1 MTLWSRL
8 RSWLRTTLHRS
19 RTENE
24 MDAELRFHIEA
35 RADDLART
43 GVPRE
48 EAMRRARIEFGGI
61 ERVKEEGR
69 EARGANLVE
78 TFVQDVRFGLRILR
92 KNPGFT
98 VVAVLI
104 LALGIGANTAIFS
117 AVNSVLLRPLPL
129 KDAERVLFVVSLREG
144 FDPFGTSLLEYSAY
158 KDRSHSL
165 SSVGLASTRS
175 FNVTGQGEPER
186 IQGTAI
192 LANYLSTLGVQPVIG
207 RSFTPE
213 EDRPGGPAV
222 ALVSYGLW
230 QRRFGGNPNVL
241 GQSLN
246 LEGRRTTIIGVLP
259 PAFDLPDEAQI
270 WIPLQTNL
278 EGLPLTDRAA
288 HAYEVVARLK
298 PGFTLQQSDSDL
310 KEIAREL
317 EQEFPQVRRGWSVET
332 VFLRQELI
340 GDIGGELKKALF
352 ALVGAVGF
360 VLLICCA
367 NVAGLLLARGVARER
382 EIALRLTLGAGRSR
396 IVRQLLTECLLLA
409 LLGGL
414 AGLLLAYSILPPL
427 NSLNPIQTVG
437 FGGVLLG
444 IRIDAYVLGFVA
456 CTTLF
461 TAVLCALTPLAKT
474 GSADLAPLIKDGGQ
488 RGGTG
493 SAGRRWLATLVVA
506 EIAIAVP
513 LLAGAGLMIQS
524 FQCLQQAK
532 LGFRPDRLLT
542 MHMDLSPFRYREY
555 QQRVVFVDR
564 VIERLKSV
572 PGIVSAGITTNMP
585 LTQFISYDAVFT
597 VEGHPS
603 ANPSDVP
610 ITSHR
615 LVTPEYLQTLGV
627 TLIEGRLLNE
637 QDRANTQPVA
647 VISEELAR
655 QGWRG
660 EDPLGKHIRRID
672 AGQSFPWLTVVGVVK
687 DVKEDRFNFRINRPV
702 WYLPYAQY
710 ENTQPLDL
718 VVKADVDP
726 SGLTA
731 AIVDAVHS
739 VDPDQPVSNVET
751 MQAELAGVVGT
762 DRFGAVL
769 MGALAALGLT
779 LAMIGLYGVMAYS
792 VSKQTREIG
801 LHVALGARPPEILK
815 MVLGRGAKLVAVGL
829 ALGLMGSFLLTRYL
843 SGVLYG
849 TKPGDPLI
857 YAMVSLLLASVGM
870 AACYLPARKATR
882 VDPMV
887 ALRYE

>member
-1 MTLWSRL
+1 MALWNKVF
-8 RSWLRTTLHRS
+8 SWWRATQGRS
-19 RTENE
+19 RMESE
-24 MDAELRFHIEA
+24 MDAELRFHIET
-35 RADDLART
+35 RAEDLVRN
-43 GVPRE
+43 GLSRD
-48 EAMRRARIEFGGI
+48 EATRRARVEFGGV

-69 EARGANLVE
+69 EARGVNLVE
-78 TFVQDVRFGLRILR
+78 TLVQDTRFGLRMLR

-98 VVAVLI
+98 VVAVLT

-117 AVNSVLLRPLPL
+117 AVNSVFLRPLPL
-129 KDAERVLFVVSLREG
+129 NDGDRVIFVVSLREG
-144 FDPFGTSLLEYSAY
+144 FDPFGTSLLEYSAF

-165 SSVGLASTRS
+165 SSIGLASTRS
-175 FNVTGQGEPER
+175 FNVTGRGEPER
-186 IQGTAI
+186 IQGAAI
-192 LANYLSTLGVQPVIG
+192 LANYFSTLGVQPVIG

-213 EDRPGGPAV
+213 EDSPGGPAV
-222 ALVSYGLW
+222 ALVSHGLW
-230 QRRFGGNPNVL
+230 QRRFGGDPNVL

-246 LEGRRTTIIGVLP
+246 LEGRRTTIVGVLP
-259 PAFDLPDEAQI
+259 SAFDLPNEAEI

-278 EGLPLTDRAA
+278 EALPLPDRAA

-298 PGFTLQQSDSDL
+298 PGVTLQQSDSDL
-310 KEIAREL
+310 KGIAREL

-340 GDIGGELKKALF
+340 GDIDGELKKALF

-367 NVAGLLLARGVARER
+367 NVAGLLLARGVVRER
-382 EIALRLTLGAGRSR
+382 EIALRLALGAPRSR

-409 LLGGL
+409 LLGGS
-414 AGLLLAYSILPPL
+414 AGLLVARSILPLL
-427 NSLNPIQTVG
+427 NSLNPIQTAG

-444 IRIDAYVLGFVA
+444 IRIDGHVMGFVA
-456 CTTLF
+456 CITLF

-524 FQCLQQAK
+524 FQHLQQIQ

-542 MHMDLSPFRYREY
+542 MHMDLSPFHYREY
-555 QQRVVFVDR
+555 PQRIAFADR

-572 PGIVSAGITTNMP
+572 PGIASAGITTNMP
-585 LTQFISYDAVFT
+585 LTQFISYDAVFN
-597 VEGHPS
+597 VEGHPP

-610 ITSHR
+610 ITAHR

-627 TLIEGRLLNE
+627 TLIKGRLLTE
-637 QDRANTQPVA
+637 QDRANTQLVA

-655 QGWRG
+655 QGWHG
-660 EDPLGKHIRRID
+660 EDPLGKHIKRIN

-687 DVKEDRFNFRINRPV
+687 DVKEDRFNFRLNRPV

-718 VVKADVDP
+718 VVRANGDP
-726 SGLTA
+726 SSLTA
-731 AIVDAVHS
+731 AIVEAVHS

-762 DRFGAVL
+762 DRFGALL
-769 MGALAALGLT
+769 MGALAVLGLT

-801 LHVALGARPPEILK
+801 LHVALGAHPPEILK
-815 MVLGRGAKLVAVGL
+815 MILGRGAKLVA
-829 ALGLMGSFLLTRYL
+829 LGLGLGLIGAFLLTRYL

-849 TKPGDPLI
+849 TRPGDPLI
-857 YAMVSLLLASVGM
+857 FAMVSLLLATVGM
-870 AACYLPARKATR
+870 AACYFPARKATR

>member
-1 MTLWSRL
+1 MRSWNQF
-8 RSWLRTTLHRS
+8 RSWLGATFRRS
-19 RTENE
+19 RMEGE

-35 RADDLART
+35 RVDDLVRG

-78 TFVQDVRFGLRILR
+78 TFLQDIRFGLRMLR
-92 KNPGFT
+92 KNPAFT
-98 VVAVLI
+98 LVAVLT

-117 AVNSVLLRPLPL
+117 AANSVLLRPLPL
-129 KDAERVLFVVSLREG
+129 KDAERVIFVVSLREG
-144 FDPFGTSLLEYSAY
+144 FDPFGTSLLEFSAY

-165 SSVGLASTRS
+165 SSVGLASARS
-175 FNVTGQGEPER
+175 FNVTGRGEPER
-186 IQGTAI
+186 IQGAAI

-213 EDRPGGPAV
+213 EDNPGGPAV

-230 QRRFGGNPNVL
+230 QRRFGGDPNVL

-259 PAFDLPDEAQI
+259 SAFDLPDEAEI

-278 EGLPLTDRAA
+278 EGLPFADRAS

-298 PGFTLQQSDSDL
+298 PGFTLRQSDSDL
-310 KEIAREL
+310 KGIAREL

-340 GDIGGELKKALF
+340 NDIGGELKKALL

-382 EIALRLTLGAGRSR
+382 EIALRFALGAAKSR

-409 LLGGL
+409 LLGGV
-414 AGLLLAYSILPPL
+414 AGLLLAYSILPLL

-444 IRIDAYVLGFVA
+444 MRIDGHVLGFVA
-456 CTTLF
+456 CITLF
-461 TAVLCALTPLAKT
+461 TAALCALIPLAKT

-524 FQCLQQAK
+524 FQRLQQAE

-555 QQRVVFVDR
+555 QQRIVFVDR

-572 PGIVSAGITTNMP
+572 PAIVSAGITTNMP

-597 VEGHPS
+597 VEGHPP

-610 ITSHR
+610 ITAHR

-627 TLIEGRLLNE
+627 THIEGRLLNA
-637 QDRANTQPVA
+637 QDRANTQPVV

-655 QGWRG
+655 QGWHG
-660 EDPLGKHIRRID
+660 EDPLGKHIKRIN
-672 AGQSFPWLTVVGVVK
+672 AGQSYTWLTVVGVVK

-718 VVKADVDP
+718 VVKANGDP
-726 SGLTA
+726 STLTA
-731 AIVDAVHS
+731 AILDAIHS

-751 MQAELAGVVGT
+751 MPAQLAGVVGT
-762 DRFGAVL
+762 DRFSAVL
-769 MGALAALGLT
+769 MGALAALGLA
-779 LAMIGLYGVMAYS
+779 LAMIGLYGVMSYS

-801 LHVALGARPPEILK
+801 LYVALGAHPPEILK
-815 MVLGRGAKLVAVGL
+815 MVLRRGAKLVALGL
-829 ALGLMGSFLLTRYL
+829 ALGLLGAFLLTRYL

-857 YAMVSLLLASVGM
+857 FGMVSLLLACVGL
-870 AACYLPARKATR
+870 AACYFPARRATK

-887 ALRYE
+887 ALRYQ